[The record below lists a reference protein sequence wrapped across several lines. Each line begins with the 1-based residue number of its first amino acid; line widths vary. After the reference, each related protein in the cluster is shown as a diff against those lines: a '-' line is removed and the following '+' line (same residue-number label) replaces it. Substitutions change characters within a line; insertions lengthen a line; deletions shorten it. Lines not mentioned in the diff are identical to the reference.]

1 MTSPGVSVAA
11 LAPSSLASAV
21 AAGLARGG
29 GAGSRVLTASAVGT
43 LLDALEGGETRA
55 VACRR
60 AGVSGSV
67 LAGALRGSSAL
78 RDAVDAAEEGV
89 WSEAETGLLAAVRQG
104 EPWAIREALKHR
116 SLRERWSLAE
126 GSGTGVGSGAVGS
139 AADVLA
145 LGAELERRRV
155 ALFGSGGVAEVLDV
169 SGR

>member
-11 LAPSSLASAV
+11 PVPSSLAAAV

-29 GAGSRVLTASAVGT
+29 GAGSRVLTASAVGA

-60 AGVSGSV
+60 AGVSGSL
-67 LAGALRGSSAL
+67 LAGALRGSAPL

-89 WSEAETGLLAAVRQG
+89 WSEAETGLLAAVRAG

-116 SLRERWSLAE
+116 SLRERWAVGAE
-126 GSGTGVGSGAVGS
+126 GSGAGVGSGAVGS

-145 LGAELERRRV
+145 LGAELERRRA
-155 ALFGSGGVAEVLDV
+155 ALFGNGSDVLDV